1 MSADA
6 ELEKL
11 RLQRELA
18 ELQYKR
24 EKEEREAR
32 ERDAERAHRLD
43 IEREDRKAREAMFM
57 ANAPAA
63 APAAVVSNNNN
74 NNNVTVVVNADMG
87 SSGRYDLRTANLC
100 CMVGSLF
107 GVCGLHRGYLDDY
120 GGCCCQVRLRVARV
134 MMH

>member
-1 MSADA
+1 MAAWAMSVFLFKVDPPFGNATHRSRLLERQMATTTSSPADP

-24 EKEEREAR
+24 EKEEREAK

-57 ANAPAA
+57 ANAA
-63 APAAVVSNNNN
+63 APSQPVIINNNN
-74 NNNVTVVVNADMG
+74 NNNNHLV
-87 SSGRYDLRTANLC
+87 
-100 CMVGSLF
+100 
-107 GVCGLHRGYLDDY
+107 LHHWLAPWR
-120 GGCCCQVRLRVARV
+120 VRHAPLLP
-134 MMH
+134 